1 MTNTI
6 GKKGE
11 NLATDYLR
19 NNGFKIK
26 EKNYWTQWG
35 EIDIIAEKNDTLY
48 FIEVKSRQTLTFGMP
63 YEAVNF
69 YKIKA
74 LKRAVAYYI
83 KIKNIKNKKFSLSII
98 SIILSRDLTKN
109 VIKLYNFNEVSD
121 NLYGSSY

>member
-1 MTNTI
+1 MANLI

-11 NLATDYLR
+11 NLATDYLK

-26 EKNYWTQWG
+26 EKNYYTKWG
-35 EIDIIAEKNDTLY
+35 EIDIIAEKNNILY
-48 FIEVKSRQTLTFGMP
+48 FIEVKTRQKLTFGMP

-74 LKRAVAYYI
+74 LKRAIAYYI
-83 KIKNIKNKKFSLSII
+83 KIKKIKKKRFSLSVL
-98 SIILSRDLTKN
+98 SIILSSDLTKSA
-109 VIKLYNFNEVSD
+109 IKLYNFNEVSN

>member
-83 KIKNIKNKKFSLSII
+83 KLKNIKNKKFSLSII